1 MKQNFKLF
9 VPLICNCKMIVN
21 SKFIWITLLKWW
33 IWVFFASLSKPGLWL
48 QNITT
53 QEPTDEQV
61 KVSIVALQSAFN
73 HDIEQFVG
81 QKFQADAI

>member
-1 MKQNFKLF
+1 MTGIGYEVLKFLARKQHN
-9 VPLICNCKMIVN
+9 
-21 SKFIWITLLKWW
+21 
-33 IWVFFASLSKPGLWL
+33 VFFASLSKPGLWL

-61 KVSIVALQSAFN
+61 EVSITALQSAFDN
-73 HDIEQFVG
+73 DIKQFIG